1 MALPIGSMLNVHAIQ
16 VIEQALIR
24 FRLENHGHL
33 YVILSTLGGDIH
45 FPEMFISK
53 VKGLGFNDVNVII
66 PSIAMSAGTLLALLA
81 DRVLGPSST
90 SLGPIDPQ
98 LIVQSPRGLRVILAI
113 AYKRLIEETL
123 PNLAVNQKLGAEG
136 LTRLYVAQDMY
147 LYQESLRSLSYVQ
160 HVLDTYVKCK
170 FNENKEKYEDLLK
183 KFVLE
188 VETHGKPLNLFV
200 LKELGLDVILLDS
213 NPKYVKLLELI
224 SEYYSRVQKAFL
236 FERNRGIRALLIG
249 TRFGELIQEAVIT
262 PPLQPPSSQ
271 QKKPKNF

>member
-1 MALPIGSMLNVHAIQ
+1 MNVHAIQ